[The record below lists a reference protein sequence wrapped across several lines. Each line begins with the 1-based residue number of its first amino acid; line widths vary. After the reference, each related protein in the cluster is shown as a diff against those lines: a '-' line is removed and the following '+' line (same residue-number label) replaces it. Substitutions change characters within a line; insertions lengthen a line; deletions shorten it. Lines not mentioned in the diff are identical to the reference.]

1 MSTDSKNQEYT
12 KVNHIMAGETRFNIK
27 AKSDSEASLDTD
39 NPFKRFDIQY
49 NWSPKN
55 GPFENSPHGGRFE
68 K

>member
-1 MSTDSKNQEYT
+1 MSTDSKNQNPT

-27 AKSDSEASLDTD
+27 TRSNSQISDNTD
-39 NPFKRFDIQY
+39 NPFKKFDISY

-55 GPFENSPHGGRFE
+55 VPFENAPHGGRVE